1 MAPTA
6 AGGGYAES
14 FATAKPAARTG
25 TGPGYADVSA
35 LPIDP
40 LHPWSLIQ
48 AMRSNFAALAS
59 IMTSREFI
67 MIILHACGAGLVSG

>member
-25 TGPGYADVSA
+25 SGPGYADVSA
-35 LPIDP
+35 LPIEN
-40 LHPWSLIQ
+40 LHPWSLHQPI
-48 AMRSNFAALAS
+48 RRNLAALAA
-59 IMTSREFI
+59 
-67 MIILHACGAGLVSG
+67 L